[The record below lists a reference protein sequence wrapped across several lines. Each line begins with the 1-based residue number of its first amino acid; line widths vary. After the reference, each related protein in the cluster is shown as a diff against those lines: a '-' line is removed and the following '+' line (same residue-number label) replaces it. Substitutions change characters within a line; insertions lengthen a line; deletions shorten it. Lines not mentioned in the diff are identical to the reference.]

1 MGICSICLC
10 FFFPV
15 LDDMMQKY
23 AGSGN
28 GGDIYAE
35 VFEVSTYVMYF
46 KIGICIY
53 TQTLQLSSLFTTD
66 FAMYTHDMRLG
77 ES

>member
-1 MGICSICLC
+1 MGLSEVSYFLYVNDSFSWMGICSICLC
-10 FFFPV
+10 FFFPL

-35 VFEVSTYVMYF
+35 GFEVSTYVMYF
-46 KIGICIY
+46 KIGICI
-53 TQTLQLSSLFTTD
+53 
-66 FAMYTHDMRLG
+66 
-77 ES
+77 

>member
-10 FFFPV
+10 FIFPL

-35 VFEVSTYVMYF
+35 GFEVSTYVMYF
-46 KIGICIY
+46 KIGICI
-53 TQTLQLSSLFTTD
+53 
-66 FAMYTHDMRLG
+66 
-77 ES
+77 